1 MRHHYIPGVPD
12 FISGILLAVLI
23 AIIVFLVLRELVCWY
38 WKINRR
44 VGLLEDIHRSLQ
56 ILIQNQRRLMAEAE
70 ESSPSPPPP
79 DQNPS
84 SHPPST
90 PDSTP
95 PNMPPKVPGI

>member
-1 MRHHYIPGVPD
+1 MRHQYIPGVPD
-12 FISGILLAVLI
+12 FISAILLTVII

-56 ILIQNQRRLMAEAE
+56 ILIQNQRRLLAEAE
-70 ESSPSPPPP
+70 ETSPAPPPTDQESSPPPP
-79 DQNPS
+79 SP
-84 SHPPST
+84 

-95 PNMPPKVPGI
+95 PNVPPGISGV